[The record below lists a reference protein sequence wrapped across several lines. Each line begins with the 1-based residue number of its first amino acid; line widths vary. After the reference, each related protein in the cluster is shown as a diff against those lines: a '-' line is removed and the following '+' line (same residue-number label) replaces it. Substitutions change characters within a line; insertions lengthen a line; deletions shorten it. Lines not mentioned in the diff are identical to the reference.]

1 MLLVLLFTHFENS
14 HSNDRISLKLKFFAL
29 MMGIVTAL
37 YQLFTVM
44 AAEILDP
51 IVQFSFIAV
60 GGIIANM
67 LVGILFF
74 KEKLTL
80 KSGFAVVASMLS
92 VVMINYF
99 N

>member
-1 MLLVLLFTHFENS
+1 MIFTLTLAILGNSTVNFSLPMILCAGLLGF
-14 HSNDRISLKLKFFAL
+14 
-29 MMGIVTAL
+29 VTAV

-44 AAEILDP
+44 AAELLDP